1 MTSPTSRTC
10 DRRGGFTLLE
20 LLLAIGVMSLVLALG
35 LPRMGAVRGSFLVD
49 EEARAVAGFVRAA
62 RLDAVAC
69 RVPVTVTVAPGD
81 RPALQWRRADARSWA
96 GEDDAPPRAS
106 GASDEA
112 AADAPSVRT
121 LRLDGAVRV
130 LAPEGDAIVFFAD
143 GTSGG
148 GHLTLRAPDG
158 RTRHRL
164 RVDAATGAVMVQ
176 REASS

>member
-62 RLDAVAC
+62 RRDAVSC
-69 RVPVTVTVAPGD
+69 RAPVVVTVAAGD
-81 RPALQWRRADARSWA
+81 AAVLEWRRAGAQPWT
-96 GEDDAPPRAS
+96 GDDEQPPRAS
-106 GASDEA
+106 GASGEA
-112 AADAPSVRT
+112 AADTPPVRT

-130 LAPEGDAIVFFAD
+130 LAPGGDAIVFFAD
-143 GTSGG
+143 GASSGG
-148 GHLTLRAPDG
+148 QLTLCAPG
-158 RTRHRL
+158 GGAVHRL
-164 RVDAATGAVMVQ
+164 RVDASTGAVMIQ